1 MTSDNR
7 GVPVDGPRP
16 VVLPYARPPGPGGPT
31 PAELY
36 AQIPWFRRNA
46 FSSTLILIA
55 LACWLCSPI
64 FFAFASSR
72 TGRGVVAIPAV
83 LLLIVAGLALVTVCV
98 IVVTG
103 PVYLPRTLPD
113 GRLKRWGIAN
123 KVIAVLFL
131 IIWASICIA
140 MLHGKR

>member
-7 GVPVDGPRP
+7 DYPAGDPPP
-16 VVLPYARPPGPGGPT
+16 IVLPYARPPGPGGPT

-36 AQIPWFRRNA
+36 AQVPWFRRNA

-64 FFAFASSR
+64 FFAFAASR
-72 TGRGVVAIPAV
+72 IGRRVIAIPAV

-98 IVVTG
+98 IVLTG
-103 PVYLPRTLPD
+103 PVYLPRALPD
-113 GRLKRWGIAN
+113 GRLKTWGIAN
-123 KVIAVLFL
+123 KVIAALFL
-131 IIWASICIA
+131 IIWAWIAIA
-140 MLHGKR
+140 MMHGKR